1 MTLRDV
7 ETADRLSRRRARMV
21 TVMALMFLAMQAHYF
36 SMPEVAT
43 RPVDQF
49 KIAAWLVWALVLLMM
64 LATGGG
70 GLFRRGLRPLMND
83 ETTRAHRQTAYSYGF
98 WAAVGTL
105 VGLYVVG
112 MFEPVSGREAVHVTL
127 SIAIATA
134 MLMFGKLE
142 RHAMK
147 DG

>member
-1 MTLRDV
+1 MTLSDV
-7 ETADRLSRRRARMV
+7 ETAERLSRRRARIV

-49 KIAAWLVWALVLLMM
+49 KIAAWLVWALALLAL
-64 LATGGG
+64 LANGG

-83 ETTRAHRQTAYSYGF
+83 ETTRAHRQKASSYGF

>member
-1 MTLRDV
+1 MTLHDV

>member
-1 MTLRDV
+1 MTLSDV
-7 ETADRLSRRRARMV
+7 ETAERLSRRRARIV